1 MSGLVVKNSNEL
13 WFNNTKL
20 STSTGTKGLYI
31 DNNRNLFFNGAKI
44 ASGNLS
50 NPKGLHLINN
60 ELAYDGI
67 NFGTELNVLI
77 RSLFA
82 NNEQGF
88 AFDFNDLSTMYQDAA
103 GTIPV
108 TGVGQPVGLVLDKS
122 KGLVRGNLICG
133 NSELKNP
140 NYWTTVGA
148 GWSFSNDKIVANNAD
163 KVYVGTVNKTI
174 QGMWYEVTVDVT
186 VISGQVL
193 LPYDGSGGNI
203 LSVSTSGTYKRVF
216 CSTNNQLVIGY
227 GYTFTGSI
235 NSVTIKELPGNH
247 ATQSTS
253 AKRPILQQNATTGAY
268 YLSFDGVND
277 FLATASF
284 PAMGLGT
291 TVFSGSLCNKTATSA
306 IAARNTGGYLYQK
319 SGSTQIQSNNNPLQ
333 LATNGNAVTT
343 VLYDSSGTGVTL
355 RANRQVVSKPMTER
369 GFNNGN
375 PLAIGAFS
383 QNGGVPFQGNIYS
396 VIGINRVATTIEIS
410 NTENVIAKNV
420 GVTL

>member
-88 AFDFNDLSTMYQDAA
+88 AFDFNDLSTMYQDSA

-133 NSELKNP
+133 NNELKNP
-140 NYWTTVGA
+140 NYWTTVGT
-148 GWSFSNDKIVANNAD
+148 GWSFSNDKIVANNAN
-163 KVYVGTVNKTI
+163 KVSVGTVNKTI

-193 LPYDGSGGNI
+193 LPYDGNGTNT
-203 LSVSTSGTYKRVF
+203 LSVNTSGKYKRVF
-216 CSTNNQLVIGY
+216 CATSNQLIIGY

-253 AKRPILQQNATTGAY
+253 AKRPILRQNTTTGAY
-268 YLSFDGVND
+268 YLAFDGVDD
-277 FLATASF
+277 FLVTGVTT
-284 PAMGLGT
+284 AMGLGT
-291 TVFSGSLCNKTATSA
+291 TIFGANKCIKNDFAAIVSKSYSGYIYNIRNQIAIQNTNTPNIINTTYPEVFTAIYNSNGIDTVIRANKLSKALANSA
-306 IAARNTGGYLYQK
+306 RGYNNT
-319 SGSTQIQSNNNPLQ
+319 NPLI
-333 LATNGNAVTT
+333 
-343 VLYDSSGTGVTL
+343 
-355 RANRQVVSKPMTER
+355 
-369 GFNNGN
+369 
-375 PLAIGAFS
+375 IGAFYT
-383 QNGGVPFQGNIYS
+383 NNVYAYQGDMYA
-396 VIGINRVATTIEIS
+396 VIGINRMATTDEIT
-410 NTENVIAKNV
+410 NTEQTLAKLI